1 MEQSTP
7 VSGVSSESVA
17 GQFPSNDAFRNI
29 QQEYSEQWHLLENLQ
44 SDLVSETHS
53 EDRQDSAAS
62 LQNSTVSNANTQ
74 DTEPTG
80 YQQEK
85 EDTEEWFV
93 LGEDAV
99 GVGAEAAVPSEDEE
113 VTTKG
118 NVSDTNKEQKGE
130 HVQQVGLVLCPVIK
144 AVMQNK

>member
-1 MEQSTP
+1 MQKP
-7 VSGVSSESVA
+7 
-17 GQFPSNDAFRNI
+17 GQRYSNLLLTTLYF
-29 QQEYSEQWHLLENLQ
+29 QEYSEQWHLLENLQ

-85 EDTEEWFV
+85 
-93 LGEDAV
+93 
-99 GVGAEAAVPSEDEE
+99 
-113 VTTKG
+113 
-118 NVSDTNKEQKGE
+118 VSLSD
-130 HVQQVGLVLCPVIK
+130 LLC
-144 AVMQNK
+144 